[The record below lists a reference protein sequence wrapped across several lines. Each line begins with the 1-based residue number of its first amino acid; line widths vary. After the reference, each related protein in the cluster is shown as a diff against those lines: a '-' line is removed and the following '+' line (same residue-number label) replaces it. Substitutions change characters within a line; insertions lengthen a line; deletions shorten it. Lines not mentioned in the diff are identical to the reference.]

1 MVAPHE
7 DMALHWLSQAGRQ
20 PLLTAAEEI
29 HLGSLIRAWQDW
41 EPTPADAPPVVRRR
55 GLRARDRMV
64 AANLRLVA
72 HIAGRS
78 RGRLGVAVADAD
90 LPDLFQAGAIGL
102 QRGAELFDPAR
113 GYKFSTYAYWWIRQG
128 ISRWADSHGRTIRV
142 PTTHS
147 ATAAKLGRVSSALA
161 AELGRA
167 PSRAELA
174 DALGVAQQELER
186 LLLVGAG
193 CLSLDCA
200 LPGST
205 GGEATLLGDLLAA
218 ADGQE
223 QISPLRDELL
233 GLIAQLDEQS
243 GRLVSWHYGLA
254 GPPATVA
261 ELAGREGITA
271 KRVRQLLKD
280 AEDRL
285 RQISGVDPLP
295 LPVRPAELQPI
306 PDGAELVQLQLP
318 WLPAL

>member
-41 EPTPADAPPVVRRR
+41 EPTPAEAPPSVRRR

-64 AANLRLVA
+64 GANLRLVA

-167 PSRAELA
+167 PGRAELA
-174 DALGVAQQELER
+174 DALGVAEQELER

-218 ADGQE
+218 TDGQE
-223 QISPLRDELL
+223 SISPLRDELL

-243 GRLVSWHYGLA
+243 GRLVSSHYGLA
-254 GPPATVA
+254 GPSATVA

-280 AEDRL
+280 AEAKL
-285 RQISGVDPLP
+285 RQISGVGP

-306 PDGAELVQLQLP
+306 PDGAELEQLQLP

>member
-41 EPTPADAPPVVRRR
+41 EPTPAEAPPSVRRR

-64 AANLRLVA
+64 GANLRLVA

-78 RGRLGVAVADAD
+78 RGRLGVQVADAD

-128 ISRWADSHGRTIRV
+128 ISRWADSYGRTIRV

-147 ATAAKLGRVSSALA
+147 STAAKLGRVASALT

-174 DALGVAQQELER
+174 DALGVAEQELER

-205 GGEATLLGDLLAA
+205 GVEATLLGDLLAA

-243 GRLVSWHYGLA
+243 GRLVSSHYGLA

-280 AEDRL
+280 AEAKL
-285 RQISGVDPLP
+285 RQISGVDP

-306 PDGAELVQLQLP
+306 PDGAELEQLQLP

>member
-41 EPTPADAPPVVRRR
+41 EPSAADAPPSVRRR

-64 AANLRLVA
+64 GANLRLVA

-78 RGRLGVAVADAD
+78 RGRLGVQVADAD

-128 ISRWADSHGRTIRV
+128 ISRWADSYGRTIRV

-147 ATAAKLGRVSSALA
+147 STAAKLGRVASALT

-174 DALGVAQQELER
+174 DALGVAEQELER

-205 GGEATLLGDLLAA
+205 GVEATLLGDLLAA

-243 GRLVSWHYGLA
+243 GRLVSSHYGLA

-261 ELAGREGITA
+261 ELAGREGITS

-280 AEDRL
+280 AENTL

-295 LPVRPAELQPI
+295 LPIRPAELQPI
-306 PDGAELVQLQLP
+306 PDGVELVQLQLLWP
-318 WLPAL
+318 PAQ

>member
-1 MVAPHE
+1 MV
-7 DMALHWLSQAGRQ
+7 S
-20 PLLTAAEEI
+20 
-29 HLGSLIRAWQDW
+29 
-41 EPTPADAPPVVRRR
+41 
-55 GLRARDRMV
+55 
-64 AANLRLVA
+64 ANLRLVA
-72 HIAGRS
+72 HVTRVMRPG
-78 RGRLGVAVADAD
+78 LGISITDAD
-90 LPDLFQAGAIGL
+90 HLDLLQAGAIGL
-102 QRGAELFDPAR
+102 MRGVEKFDPAR
-113 GYKFSTYAYWWIRQG
+113 GYKLSTYAYWWIRQG

-147 ATAAKLGRVSSALA
+147 STAAKLGRVASALT

-174 DALGVAQQELER
+174 DALGVAEQELER

-243 GRLVSWHYGLA
+243 GRLVSSHYGLA

-280 AEDRL
+280 AEARL

-295 LPVRPAELQPI
+295 ARPTPQQPI
-306 PDGAELVQLQLP
+306 PDGAELEQLQLLCP
-318 WLPAL
+318 PAQ